1 MITTNAAK
9 FRMLVKSPRELSE
22 WGNMRANSC
31 DAAILASK
39 YCFLAGFDST
49 SNILANKEFSFIPVE
64 GTYRTFINAIPDENI
79 LKKLKPRVFSSTFV
93 SVE

>member
-1 MITTNAAK
+1 MITTNAAR
-9 FRMLVKSPRELSE
+9 FRMLVKSPKQLSE

-49 SNILANKEFSFIPVE
+49 SNILANKEFPVIPVE
-64 GTYRTFINAIPDENI
+64 GTYRTFINALPAENRLTT
-79 LKKLKPRVFSSTFV
+79 LKSMVYIK
-93 SVE
+93 